1 MLLFC
6 EFKTEGTIGLFLTKI
21 SNEVEKQMDDDLKS
35 FGISANEL
43 EVLIELRHHKNGKSF
58 SKLAKEIHVTDEKLK
73 QLISELEQKN
83 LITVS
88 DNTAVETDKGID
100 LCKKIEKHREDT
112 DQTITGMLSKD
123 ETLGLVKVLKKML
136 KSSEDKD

>member
-1 MLLFC
+1 MA
-6 EFKTEGTIGLFLTKI
+6 ESTIGSFFTKI
-21 SNEVEKQMDDDLKS
+21 SNEVEKQMNDDLKS

-58 SKLAKEIHVTDEKLK
+58 SKLAKELHVTDEKLK
-73 QLISELEQKN
+73 QLVSELEQKD

-100 LCKKIEKHREDT
+100 LCKKVEKHREDT
-112 DQTITGMLSKD
+112 EQTITGMLSKD
-123 ETLGLVKVLKKML
+123 ETMSLVKVLKKML
-136 KSSEDKD
+136 NKDEDKD

>member
-1 MLLFC
+1 MA
-6 EFKTEGTIGLFLTKI
+6 EGTIGSFLTKI

-83 LITVS
+83 LITVL

-123 ETLGLVKVLKKML
+123 ETLGLVKVIKKML

>member
-1 MLLFC
+1 MA
-6 EFKTEGTIGLFLTKI
+6 EGTIGSFLTKI

>member
-1 MLLFC
+1 MA
-6 EFKTEGTIGLFLTKI
+6 EGTIGSFLTKI

-35 FGISANEL
+35 FGISANER

-88 DNTAVETDKGID
+88 DNTAVETDEGID

>member
-1 MLLFC
+1 MA
-6 EFKTEGTIGLFLTKI
+6 EGTIGSFLTKI
-21 SNEVEKQMDDDLKS
+21 SNEVEKQMNDDLKS

-83 LITVS
+83 
-88 DNTAVETDKGID
+88 
-100 LCKKIEKHREDT
+100 
-112 DQTITGMLSKD
+112 
-123 ETLGLVKVLKKML
+123 
-136 KSSEDKD
+136 

>member
-1 MLLFC
+1 MA
-6 EFKTEGTIGLFLTKI
+6 EGTIGSFLTKI

-35 FGISANEL
+35 IGISANEL

-88 DNTAVETDKGID
+88 DNTAVETDKGIY
-100 LCKKIEKHREDT
+100 LCKKVEKYREDT

>member
-1 MLLFC
+1 MA
-6 EFKTEGTIGLFLTKI
+6 EGTIGSFMTKI

-88 DNTAVETDKGID
+88 DNTAVETDKGIY
-100 LCKKIEKHREDT
+100 LCKKVEKYREDT

>member
-1 MLLFC
+1 
-6 EFKTEGTIGLFLTKI
+6 
-21 SNEVEKQMDDDLKS
+21 MDDDLKS

-43 EVLIELRHHKNGKSF
+43 EVLIELRHYKNGKSF

-73 QLISELEQKN
+73 QLISEFEQKN
-83 LITVS
+83 QITVS

-100 LCKKIEKHREDT
+100 LCKKVEKHREDA